1 MNPVLI
7 SRHVSNEGPGYLA
20 DYLDQHGIDWKLVC
34 VDQGQSLPANLSGY
48 SGLVFMGGTMSV
60 NDSLPWIEDAV
71 NLIRQAYDSQMPVL
85 GHCLGGQ
92 LMAMALG
99 GTITANPVK
108 EYGWHKVD
116 ICRNEITA
124 DWLGEHTE
132 PVDAFHW
139 HGETFSL
146 PDKATRILTNRYCLN
161 QGFVINNF
169 LALQCHI
176 EMDEALIESWI
187 KAIANN
193 LPATSDS
200 VQSPE
205 QMRERLDERLSNMRS
220 LADQL
225 YSQWISCLK

>member
-20 DYLDQHGIDWKLVC
+20 DYLDRHGIDWKLVR
-34 VDQGQSLPANLSGY
+34 VDQGQNLPVNLSGF
-48 SGLVFMGGTMSV
+48 SGLVFMGGAMSV

-71 NLIRQAYDSQMPVL
+71 NLIQQAYDSDMPVL

-92 LMAMALG
+92 LMAKALG
-99 GTITANPVK
+99 GTVTTNPVK

-116 ICRNEITA
+116 LCRDEITA
-124 DWLGEHTE
+124 GWLGEHVN

-146 PDKATRILTNRYCLN
+146 PDKAVRILTNRHCRN

-176 EMDEALIESWI
+176 EMDETLIDNWI
-187 KAIANN
+187 NAAGND
-193 LPATSDS
+193 LPTPSDS
-200 VQSPE
+200 VQSAE
-205 QMRERLDERLSNMRS
+205 QMREQLDERLGNMRS

-225 YSQWISCLK
+225 YSHWISCLK